1 MAGCGTGEGIE
12 LISMQRV
19 TGQPVWQMGQNI
31 SAPILAGSL
40 QLSTKI
46 KTWWSKENN
55 HDCDKNKEENH
66 MGGGVTGW
74 RELCSE

>member
-1 MAGCGTGEGIE
+1 MIGRGIGEGIE
-12 LISMQRV
+12 LISMRGV
-19 TGQPVWQMGQNI
+19 AGQNI
-31 SAPILAGSL
+31 SAAPTLTGSL

-66 MGGGVTGW
+66 
-74 RELCSE
+74 